1 MFIQGEASSTLPK
14 NREGGRGQTK
24 HQPSATAQGNPGGMQ
39 LQTIQTCSPP
49 VTFRAIA
56 HRSAS
61 STQKVVANHKNG
73 TSEPRVLQK
82 LYIPKTRIMKRG
94 SHQIPLRCSQANTL
108 VVCFAHFD
116 LEMCSAPQ
124 RRALFQHHLN
134 FQKWS
139 ETVSF

>member
-1 MFIQGEASSTLPK
+1 MYIQGEANSTLPK
-14 NREGGRGQTK
+14 TREGGRGQTK

-56 HRSAS
+56 RRSAS

-73 TSEPRVLQK
+73 TSEPRVPQK

-94 SHQIPLRCSQANTL
+94 VPSNPASLFAGEHFGGFSWDSTLNPSRPLNLFPTL
-108 VVCFAHFD
+108 QCTTHT
-116 LEMCSAPQ
+116 
-124 RRALFQHHLN
+124 H
-134 FQKWS
+134 
-139 ETVSF
+139 